1 MNTLRITVIALAV
14 VVLATSA
21 DAYEG
26 FHGKSKMVKPNYD
39 SLFQAAT
46 RLEESPEGRAVMDSC
61 RAAYGGVEHLRRME
75 SVRMTW
81 RMKALMSSD
90 SLDVVKTMSRNRHH
104 KIEKTAGDR
113 IERRIISG
121 KRCWYETAD
130 TLIELDDGRY
140 KALVLMLTRTR
151 PVADR
156 AYRARTAY
164 VWPRVSRGDNDRAAW
179 AETVSAGLLTAK
191 EAAQMR
197 RMGSGY
203 MGWRTGIDVRGRWL
217 FDIAGD

>member
-1 MNTLRITVIALAV
+1 MIDMTARRFGRATGAAVAGIALTIGGAGAAAPAAPVQAV
-14 VVLATSA
+14 PQQVAAAPKCSATGLRTTTR
-21 DAYEG
+21 YLRQLP
-26 FHGKSKMVKPNYD
+26 KVP
-39 SLFQAAT
+39 QATAMT
-46 RLEESPEGRAVMDSC
+46 IL
-61 RAAYGGVEHLRRME
+61 RAAVTCDAKTLTAIARKDH
-75 SVRMTW
+75 T
-81 RMKALMSSD
+81 
-90 SLDVVKTMSRNRHH
+90 SLSFGLVSPAQAFAVPD
-104 KIEKTAGDR
+104 
-113 IERRIISG
+113 
-121 KRCWYETAD
+121 
-130 TLIELDDGRY
+130 DDGRY

>member
-1 MNTLRITVIALAV
+1 MVRGSGI
-14 VVLATSA
+14 
-21 DAYEG
+21 EG
-26 FHGKSKMVKPNYD
+26 MDDMTARGF
-39 SLFQAAT
+39 
-46 RLEESPEGRAVMDSC
+46 GRAAGAAVAGIAVTIAGAGAAAPAPVQAQTTQTQQHVAAAPKCSATGVRTTTRYLRQLPKVPQAKALTIL
-61 RAAYGGVEHLRRME
+61 RAAAICDAKTLTAIAAKDR
-75 SVRMTW
+75 T
-81 RMKALMSSD
+81 
-90 SLDVVKTMSRNRHH
+90 SLSFGLVSPAQAFAVPD
-104 KIEKTAGDR
+104 
-113 IERRIISG
+113 
-121 KRCWYETAD
+121 
-130 TLIELDDGRY
+130 DDGRY

-156 AYRARTAY
+156 AFRPRTAY

-203 MGWRTGIDVRGRWL
+203 MGWRTGIDARGKWL